1 MLLGCNYYSML
12 LGEDSSTTPHGGES
26 PMIDVAGAACNA
38 VAVSVN
44 P

>member
-1 MLLGCNYYSML
+1 ML

>member
-1 MLLGCNYYSML
+1 ML
-12 LGEDSSTTPHGGES
+12 LGEDNSTTPNGGES

-38 VAVSVN
+38 AAVSVK